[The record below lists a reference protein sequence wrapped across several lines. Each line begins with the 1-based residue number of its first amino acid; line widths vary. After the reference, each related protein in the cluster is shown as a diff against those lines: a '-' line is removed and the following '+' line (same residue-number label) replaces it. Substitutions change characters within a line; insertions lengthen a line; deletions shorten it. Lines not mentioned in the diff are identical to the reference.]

1 MIRPLWTIFYYKILG
16 EGMQKQLN
24 DIRDGFLKSVE
35 TIKTLQELETVR
47 VRYLGKK
54 GELTL
59 ALKGMG
65 KLSPEE
71 RPTVGKLANVIRS
84 EIENTIQDK
93 KTWLEEQK
101 IEAEIQSEKL
111 DITLPGRMPER
122 GHRHPLNL
130 VMSDLE
136 KIFIGMGFTIE
147 EGPEI
152 EWSEYNFD
160 HLNMPAEHS
169 SRDLQETFYYTK
181 DIVLRTQT
189 SPVQVRVM
197 ENNKP
202 PLRIISPGRVYRSDE
217 VDATHSPVF
226 HQMEGLVI
234 DKNITMS
241 DLKGT
246 LSLFAQKLFG
256 SSVKTRFRPH
266 QFYFT
271 EPSAEMDVSCF
282 KCGGVGC
289 RVCGSG
295 WIELLGCGMV
305 HPNVLRH
312 CDIDPTVY
320 SGFAFGMGLERVA
333 MTKYEINDLR
343 LLFENDKRFLEQF

>member
-1 MIRPLWTIFYYKILG
+1 MH
-16 EGMQKQLN
+16 KQLN
-24 DIRDGFLKSVE
+24 ELRDAFHKSTEEIQTLKDLEAIRV
-35 TIKTLQELETVR
+35 Q
-47 VRYLGKK
+47 YLGKK
-54 GELTL
+54 GRLTI

-71 RPTVGKLANVIRS
+71 RPTVGKLANVIRG
-84 EIENTIQDK
+84 EIEKTIQEK
-93 KTWLEEQK
+93 KEWLEEKK
-101 IEAEIQSEKL
+101 IDLEIQNEKL

-136 KIFIGMGFTIE
+136 KIFIGMGFSIA

-160 HLNMPAEHS
+160 HLNMPAEHA
-169 SRDLQETFYYTK
+169 SRDLQETFYYTE

-189 SPVQVRVM
+189 SPVQIRVM
-197 ENNKP
+197 ENNRP

-234 DKNITMS
+234 DQNITMS

-256 SSVKTRFRPH
+256 DTVKTRFRPH

-282 KCGGVGC
+282 KCGGTGC

-312 CDIDPTVY
+312 CDIDPNVF

>member
-1 MIRPLWTIFYYKILG
+1 
-16 EGMQKQLN
+16 MQKQLN
-24 DIRDGFLKSVE
+24 DLRDAFLKSAKAIETLKDLE
-35 TIKTLQELETVR
+35 TIR
-47 VRYLGKK
+47 VQYLGKK
-54 GELTL
+54 GQLTI

-71 RPTVGKLANVIRS
+71 RPTIGKLANVIRA
-84 EIENTIQDK
+84 EIEKTIQDK
-93 KTWLEEQK
+93 KEWLEEKK
-101 IEAEIQSEKL
+101 IELEIQNEKL

-160 HLNMPAEHS
+160 HLNMPPEHS
-169 SRDLQETFYYTK
+169 SRDFQETFYYNE

-256 SSVKTRFRPH
+256 NSIKTRFRPH

-312 CDIDPTVY
+312 CNIDPKVY

>member
-1 MIRPLWTIFYYKILG
+1 
-16 EGMQKQLN
+16 MQKQLN
-24 DIRDGFLKSVE
+24 DLRDAFLKSAKDIETLKDLE
-35 TIKTLQELETVR
+35 TIR
-47 VRYLGKK
+47 VQYLGKK
-54 GELTL
+54 GQLTI

-71 RPTVGKLANVIRS
+71 RPTIGKLANVIRA
-84 EIENTIQDK
+84 EIEKTIQDK
-93 KTWLEEQK
+93 KEWLEEKK
-101 IEAEIQSEKL
+101 IELEIQNEKL

-160 HLNMPAEHS
+160 HLNMPPEHS
-169 SRDLQETFYYTK
+169 SRDFQETFYYNE

-256 SSVKTRFRPH
+256 NSIKTRFRPH

-312 CDIDPTVY
+312 CNIDPKVY